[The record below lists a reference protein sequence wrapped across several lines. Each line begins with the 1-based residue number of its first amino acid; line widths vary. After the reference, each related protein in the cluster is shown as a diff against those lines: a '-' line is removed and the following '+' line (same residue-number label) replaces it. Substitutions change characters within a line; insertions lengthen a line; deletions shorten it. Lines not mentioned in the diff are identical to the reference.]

1 MMMIYDDDEPTWPI
15 IQIRGNPLK
24 YFVAPLGNSWEGRR
38 RSLVLGGGKGV
49 GFALLK
55 SVPHCTCAT
64 EWPILINPDFHSAP
78 SPGKYQTFLNKSM
91 ASYCSRLS
99 RIM

>member
-1 MMMIYDDDEPTWPI
+1 MMMMMNPHGRSSKSEETPLNTLWP
-15 IQIRGNPLK
+15 P
-24 YFVAPLGNSWEGRR
+24 WEIVGKGGG

-55 SVPHCTCAT
+55 SVPHCTCAK

-78 SPGKYQTFLNKSM
+78 APGKYQTFLNKSM